1 MKNTYNFIVLVVLA
15 MAVTVI
21 TMGCN
26 RDCVSPD
33 PACSPQDMAYDSTE
47 ETGSDQAETHNGD
60 SAFPD
65 GTRLSV
71 IYQIPINPDLTVTLN
86 RVEMVTQCVDRDEV
100 IGPIA
105 PMVAM
110 TKWNQKETTL
120 TVWTTTSINGNFRF
134 VDSCNFAITTVN
146 QDGTVGKAYGGQLQ
160 IELLIPGIDAQPKN
174 SNVCRNKSTVLE
186 DAYEVN
192 FDWQEQTITP
202 VCDET

>member
-1 MKNTYNFIVLVVLA
+1 MKNTCNFIVLVL
-15 MAVTVI
+15 AVTVI
-21 TMGCN
+21 TGCS

-33 PACSPQDMAYDSTE
+33 PACSPQDVAYDSKT
-47 ETGSDQAETHNGD
+47 ETGGDQAEVHDGD

-65 GTRLSV
+65 GTMLSV
-71 IYQIPINPDLTVTLN
+71 TYQIPVNPGLATTLD
-86 RVEMVTQCVDRDEV
+86 RVELAIKCVDQDQV

-105 PMVAM
+105 PMVAT

-134 VDSCNFAITTVN
+134 VDSCNFAITTVS
-146 QDGTVGKAYGGQLQ
+146 QDGKVGKAYGGQLE
-160 IELLIPGIDAQPKN
+160 IKLLIPGTEDHPKN